1 MRPWIILGLLI
12 VGGALIF
19 SCSQE
24 PRVHIEVD
32 TEKPPTPA
40 SSSETP
46 TIQPALLQTEDRI
59 VQPIDLPAIELTVQ
73 EKYDTALLDALNQLA
88 DKKYAEAL
96 AALEAARAL
105 RDTEQVQL
113 EIEKVKRLQEQ
124 QAAAARA
131 AQDIQTVLNQGKPE
145 DANRLATDALQQFG
159 ATDVADDLTRIKR
172 ETTVVTAVQLG
183 DDVTRRDRF
192 RREGEAALRD
202 NNLRAA
208 AIAFETALQYG
219 DQLEL
224 RNQLDQVRA
233 TLTRYDDARA
243 RALRLRRDP
252 SQLEDALAALK
263 DAAAAWDTL
272 QVRQDLDE
280 CTLLLQK
287 RRDRI
292 SVADFEVRGDLGVPM
307 AGRAVA
313 EELLPYFKVKYDPVE
328 RSQIGKVIDELRL
341 EAGDLID
348 SPESRQ
354 QFAQLSRVRYMVVGS
369 ITPMSGILVN
379 ARLVDVRTGL
389 VVQTARFVAAAP
401 EELMGRLRQLATIL
415 MMTDEQKFAYE
426 QKQTQQAALA
436 LKVIDVGTLPP
447 PPLPMVVGQPLPP
460 PIVVFAPQ
468 PPPLGGLVIDDFRRL
483 PPPPPPDRGFS
494 LDVAIGRDDPYRQRG
509 FALSLELGDNLFR
522 RGRYKEAHRQFEL
535 ALRLGGGG
543 VDLSLRIDR
552 CRPHLPPPPPP
563 PPPPSAVLVV
573 QDPLAPPPVV
583 VVAPPPRPRMVVF
596 NFLVNADPGL
606 VPPAFGDVASDHFAS
621 CFGATYDIVDR
632 GEVSWYMGRLG
643 ITMRDVLTNAG
654 ARIAL
659 AQSLN
664 VRFFAY
670 GVIQQTASFNVS
682 THLIDAETGARHGGG
697 DIHVQDHQE
706 LKLRMNEL
714 VKQTVAK
721 PEQQAKLA
729 QAGKENEKLLNDA
742 RKLYETGKYKE
753 AADASREGLKRV
765 PNSVAFQQLLQQSEQ
780 AAQKAALEESRKQE
794 VARQRAAA
802 TAAQQKQQELA
813 KQMEAARRKAEEDAK
828 TKDAAARRA
837 QEQQKLRAYGT
848 LIAQA
853 KQASQQGS
861 HAQAVSLL
869 QSAVA
874 LQPSDSVKRELA
886 LEKARDEEAKKTQ
899 AAKEQAA
906 KEATLRKQR
915 EDELATAKAKV
926 EEERKRRE
934 AEDAARR
941 KDMETRDF
949 AQAARL
955 IEQAKQQLAKQ
966 QFDAALVALG
976 TARQLHHTDEVD
988 KLLAQASEAKA
999 KADAEKKGAQ
1009 AKAELERKLAEQ
1021 KAQREKAEVDAK
1033 RKQEAYTAA
1042 LTQAQ
1047 KALMDKRYEEAE
1059 ARYQEA
1065 DKLFH
1070 TDAVISGLKQAQ
1082 EGMARMHAQ
1091 ADAEKHK
1098 ARAQKQAD
1106 NDKQK
1111 RLAEEQKR
1119 AEAEKQKRLADEQK
1133 QADADK
1139 QKRMAA
1145 YQRAIKAG
1153 GDAMTVKHH
1162 DEAIKAFT
1170 EAGSL
1175 MPGDREAATLLRA
1188 AEKAKADAQAAADAE
1203 MRRKE
1208 GEQKRAADYSRLMK
1222 QAETA
1227 MGGKRY
1233 EEAAKAFGDALKLMP
1248 GDTAAAKGQR
1258 DALAMQREADKTKAD
1273 AEARMQAE
1281 ARKKEE
1287 EKKRQADFA
1296 KLMAQGQSAMT
1307 AKKFEDAVKAYTDA
1321 LKLLPGDAAATRALN
1336 EANKA
1341 LDAAKKPSAP
1351 QPKPATQQPAPQPK
1365 SVPPQLPAGYT
1376 RAMQNGA
1383 AADKQQKWADAVRW
1397 YKEALRLVPNDA
1409 KATTAQDFAQH
1420 MDNGQKAAAN
1430 RKFTDAVKEYEA
1442 ALKLVPNQPDAT
1454 AALKRA
1460 KENKP

>member
-1 MRPWIILGLLI
+1 MRPWTVLGLLI
-12 VGGALIF
+12 VAIAAIVFG
-19 SCSQE
+19 CSQE
-24 PRVHIEVD
+24 PRVHVEVD
-32 TEKPPTPA
+32 TDKPRPTVPVTETPA
-40 SSSETP
+40 V
-46 TIQPALLQTEDRI
+46 QPALLQTGDRI
-59 VQPIDLPAIELTVQ
+59 VQPIDVPALELNVQ
-73 EKYDTALLDALNQLA
+73 EKYDAALLDALNQLA
-88 DKKYAEAL
+88 DKKYADAL
-96 AALEAARAL
+96 ASLEAARAL
-105 RDTEQVQL
+105 RDTEQVQA

-124 QAAAARA
+124 QVAAAKA
-131 AQDIQTVLNQGKPE
+131 AQDIQTVLDQGKPDE
-145 DANRLATDALQQFG
+145 ANRLATDALQQFG
-159 ATDVADDLTRIKR
+159 ATDAADDLTRVKR
-172 ETTVVTAVQLG
+172 ETAVVTATQIG

-202 NNLRAA
+202 NNFRAA

-219 DQLEL
+219 DQLDL
-224 RNQLDQVRA
+224 RTQLDQVRS
-233 TLTRYDDARA
+233 TLARYDDARA

-252 SQLEDALAALK
+252 TQLEDAIAALK

-287 RRDRI
+287 RHERI

-313 EELLPYFKVKYDPVE
+313 EELLPFFKAKYDLVE
-328 RSQIGKVIDELRL
+328 RGQIGKVIDELRL
-341 EAGDLID
+341 EASDLID

-354 QFAQLSRVRYMVVGS
+354 QFGQLSRVRYLVVGS

-389 VVQTARFVAAAP
+389 VVQTARFVAATP
-401 EELMGRLRQLATIL
+401 EEMMGRLRQLATIL

-426 QKQTQQAALA
+426 QQQAQQAVLA

-447 PPLPMVVGQPLPP
+447 PPPLLVVGQPLPP

-468 PPPLGGLVIDDFRRL
+468 PPPFGGLVIDDFRGL
-483 PPPPPPDRGFS
+483 PLPPPPDRGFS
-494 LDVAIGRDDPYRQRG
+494 LDIAVGRDDPYRQRG
-509 FALSLELGDNLFR
+509 FALSVELGDNLFR

-552 CRPHLPPPPPP
+552 CRPYLPPPPPP
-563 PPPPSAVLVV
+563 PPPPSSVVVV

-583 VVAPPPRPRMVVF
+583 VVAPPPRPRLVVF

-621 CFGATYDIVDR
+621 CFGATYEIVDR
-632 GEVSWYMGRLG
+632 GEVCWYMGRLG

-654 ARIAL
+654 ARITL
-659 AQSLN
+659 AQALN

-670 GVIQQTASFNVS
+670 GVIQQTASFNVT

-714 VKQTVAK
+714 VQQTVAK
-721 PEQQAKLA
+721 PDEQAKLA
-729 QAGKENEKLLNDA
+729 QTGKENEKLLNDA

-753 AADASREGLKRV
+753 AAATSREGLKRL
-765 PNSVAFQQLLQQSEQ
+765 PSSVAFQQLLQQSEQ
-780 AAQKAALEESRKQE
+780 AAQKAALEEARVQE
-794 VARQRAAA
+794 AAKWQA
-802 TAAQQKQQELA
+802 AMAAAQQKQQELA
-813 KQMEAARRKAEEDAK
+813 KQAEAARHKADEEAK
-828 TKDAAARRA
+828 SKNAAARRA
-837 QEQQKLRAYGT
+837 QEQQKLRAYGG
-848 LIAQA
+848 LITQA
-853 KQASQQGS
+853 RQASQQGN

-874 LQPSDSVKRELA
+874 LQPSDSVNRELA
-886 LEKARDEEAKKTQ
+886 QEKAKEEETRKAQ

-906 KEATLRKQR
+906 KEAAQRKQR
-915 EDELATAKAKV
+915 EEQIAKAKANV
-926 EEERKRRE
+926 DEERKRRE

-941 KDMETRDF
+941 KEMETRDH

-966 QFDAALVALG
+966 QYDAALVALG
-976 TARQLHHTDEVD
+976 SARQLHHTDEVD
-988 KLLAQASEAKA
+988 KLLAQAIEGKA

-1021 KAQREKAEVDAK
+1021 KAQREKAEAEAK
-1033 RKQEAYTAA
+1033 HKQEAYTAA

-1047 KALMDKRYEEAE
+1047 KALVEKRYDDAV
-1059 ARYQEA
+1059 AKYQEA

-1070 TDAVISGLKQAQ
+1070 TDAVITGLKQAQ
-1082 EGMARMHAQ
+1082 EGQARTLAQ
-1091 ADAEKHK
+1091 SDAEKRK
-1098 ARAQKQAD
+1098 IEDQKRAEAD
-1106 NDKQK
+1106 RQK
-1111 RLAEEQKR
+1111 RLAEEQKQ
-1119 AEAEKQKRLADEQK
+1119 AE
-1133 QADADK
+1133 ADK

-1145 YQRAIKAG
+1145 YQSAIKAG
-1153 GDAMTVKHH
+1153 RDAMTVKHH
-1162 DEAIKAFT
+1162 DEAIEAFT
-1170 EAGSL
+1170 EAGRL
-1175 MPGDREAATLLRA
+1175 MPGDRDAAALLRA
-1188 AEKAKADAQAAADAE
+1188 AEKAKTDAQAAADAE

-1208 GEQKRAADYSRLMK
+1208 GQQKRAADYGRLIK

-1227 MGGKRY
+1227 MAIKHY
-1233 EEAAKAFGDALKLMP
+1233 DEAAKAYGDALKLMP

-1258 DALAMQREADKTKAD
+1258 DALALQREADKAKAD
-1273 AEARMQAE
+1273 ADARTQAE
-1281 ARKKEE
+1281 ARKKEV
-1287 EKKRQADFA
+1287 EKKRQADYA

-1307 AKKFEDAVKAYTDA
+1307 AKKYEDAVKAYNDA
-1321 LKLLPGDAAATRALN
+1321 LKLMPGDAAATRALN
-1336 EANKA
+1336 EATRA
-1341 LDAAKKPSAP
+1341 LDAVKKPPAPQPKPKTQLPAP
-1351 QPKPATQQPAPQPK
+1351 QPKPAAPQP
-1365 SVPPQLPAGYT
+1365 PAGYS

-1383 AADKQQKWADAVRW
+1383 SLEKQQKWADAVRW

-1420 MDNGQKAAAN
+1420 MDNGQKAAAA